1 MKYSQLINA
10 GFKILGIYWL
20 VDGLIGIVEHLLL
33 FWVGPESV
41 MPPGWKADIVRW
53 MLINVLYAAAGYVL
67 VLHTQTIVTK
77 LKISGDHSGH
87 EKFTTT
93 NTNFEALA
101 FSLLGFYFAVPAI
114 STIIP
119 MLIWAS
125 QNTYNYEL
133 GQDPQFAQTW
143 VNLTQKGIILI
154 IGLAL
159 VIGRNRLAQIWKRLR
174 PLSETDN

>member
-10 GFKILGIYWL
+10 GFKIIGIYWL

-33 FWVGPESV
+33 FFVGPESV
-41 MPPGWKADIVRW
+41 MPPGWKADVVRW
-53 MLINVLYAAAGYVL
+53 VLINVLYATAGYML
-67 VLHTQTIVTK
+67 VLHTQAIVTR
-77 LKISGDHSGH
+77 LKIGDDHSGH
-87 EKFTTT
+87 EKSTTA
-93 NTNFEALA
+93 TNFEALA

-119 MLIWAS
+119 MLLWAS
-125 QNTYNYEL
+125 QNTYSYEL

-143 VNLTQKGIILI
+143 VSLTQKSIVLI

-159 VIGRNRLAQIWKRLR
+159 IIGRNRLAQIWKRLR